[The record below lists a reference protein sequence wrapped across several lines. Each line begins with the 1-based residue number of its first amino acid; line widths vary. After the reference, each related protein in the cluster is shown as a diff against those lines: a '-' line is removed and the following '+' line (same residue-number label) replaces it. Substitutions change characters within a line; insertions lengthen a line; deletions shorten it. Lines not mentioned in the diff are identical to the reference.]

1 MKKLI
6 KENYLFLILFLIIIL
21 KDAIYNLITIQ
32 DIDYTPMDCHN
43 IESEYNKLLEF
54 NEIDLIYN
62 CESFNTYIIYK
73 DIYNYLNEIT
83 IRGGKD
89 KELNNNPVI
98 YDNTLVGVISK
109 SDNKTSVVKLVTNN
123 TSKIPVKI
131 NSSLG
136 VLEYTDNK
144 LVVRNISNY
153 EDIKVGDNIYTSSF
167 GNMQENIYVGLVK
180 EITLDNKNIEKII
193 TVEYPIDI
201 KDLSYVTVLKNSKE
215 S

>member
-21 KDAIYNLITIQ
+21 KDVFYNLITIQ

-89 KELNNNPVI
+89 KELDSNPVI

-180 EITLDNKNIEKII
+180 EITLA
-193 TVEYPIDI
+193 
-201 KDLSYVTVLKNSKE
+201 
-215 S
+215 